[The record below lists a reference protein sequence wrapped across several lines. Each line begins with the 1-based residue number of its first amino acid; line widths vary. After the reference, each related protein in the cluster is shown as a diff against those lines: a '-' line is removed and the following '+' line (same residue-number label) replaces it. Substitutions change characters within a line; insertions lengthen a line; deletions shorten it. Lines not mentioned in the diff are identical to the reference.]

1 MVDKM
6 TTSPTEGRNAR
17 RKERTRAA
25 LVRAAQE
32 LLTSGE
38 AQDASIKTI
47 TELADVG
54 FGSFF
59 NYFENKADLFDAA
72 LTEVAARYGEW
83 LDSRLASVA
92 DPLERLTL
100 SIRYTGRFHLDHPE
114 DAKLL
119 IGQMTF
125 MHAGKPSLAG
135 RVRADVVAAIASLP
149 QSVATNPST
158 VIAAT
163 GAIAA
168 VLGAAATLPED
179 DRAVLADSLVVDV
192 LRMIGV
198 PDADI
203 VALSTASLD

>member
-1 MVDKM
+1 M
-6 TTSPTEGRNAR
+6 TTPPAEGRNAR

-25 LVRAAQE
+25 LVGAAQE
-32 LLTSGE
+32 LLTNGT

-59 NYFENKADLFDAA
+59 NYFESKADLFEAA
-72 LTEVAARYGEW
+72 LTEVAERYGEW
-83 LDSRLASVA
+83 LDSRLDSVS

-100 SIRYTGRFHLDHPE
+100 SIRLTGRFHLTHPD
-114 DAKLL
+114 DAMLL
-119 IGQMTF
+119 IGQQAF
-125 MHAGKPSLAG
+125 QHAGKPALAG

-149 QSVATNPST
+149 QTVETNPST

-168 VLGAAATLPED
+168 VLAAAATLPEAG
-179 DRAVLADSLVVDV
+179 RAALADSLVVDV

-198 PDADI
+198 PAAQI
-203 VALSTASLD
+203 VALASAPLD

>member
-1 MVDKM
+1 M
-6 TTSPTEGRNAR
+6 TTLPTEGRNAR

-32 LLTSGE
+32 LLASGE
-38 AQDASIKTI
+38 AQDASIKAI

-72 LTEVAARYGEW
+72 LTEVAERYGEW
-83 LDSRLASVA
+83 LDSRLSTVA

-100 SIRYTGRFHLDHPE
+100 SIRHTGRFHLDHPE

-125 MHAGKPSLAG
+125 LHAGKPALAG
-135 RVRADVVAAIASLP
+135 RVRADVVAAVSSLP
-149 QSVATNPST
+149 QETKPST
-158 VIAAT
+158 IIAAT

-179 DRAVLADSLVVDV
+179 DRAALADSLVVDV

-198 PDADI
+198 PDGQI
-203 VALSTASLD
+203 VALATASLD